1 MTVLEIIAT
10 ACMIGGALIF
20 LVGAFGLL
28 RLRDFYARLSG
39 VGIAAGLGTSLL
51 LLGLLLHYPTP
62 ANTLKIGLALLV
74 QLSTAAVGGNA
85 MVRAGYLARTEPTDA
100 TRFDDLAATSTPAD
114 PPSEDR
120 S

>member
-1 MTVLEIIAT
+1 MTVVEIMGM

-39 VGIAAGLGTSLL
+39 VGVAAGLGTSLL
-51 LLGLLLHYPTP
+51 LLGLLLHHPTSE
-62 ANTLKIGLALLV
+62 NTVKIGLALLV
-74 QLSTAAVGGNA
+74 QLSTAAIGGNA
-85 MVRAGYLARTEPTDA
+85 MARAGYLSRTKPTDA
-100 TRFDDLAATSTPAD
+100 TKFDDLAATSVSRL
-114 PPSEDR
+114 PPSDDH

>member
-1 MTVLEIIAT
+1 SLLFLVLLERSGVHRALPSFPT
-10 ACMIGGALIF
+10 RRSSDLTCMIGGALIF

-62 ANTLKIGLALLV
+62 VNTRSEEHTSEL
-74 QLSTAAVGGNA
+74 QS
-85 MVRAGYLARTEPTDA
+85 
-100 TRFDDLAATSTPAD
+100 RFDLVCRLLLEKKKKSY
-114 PPSEDR
+114 
-120 S
+120 